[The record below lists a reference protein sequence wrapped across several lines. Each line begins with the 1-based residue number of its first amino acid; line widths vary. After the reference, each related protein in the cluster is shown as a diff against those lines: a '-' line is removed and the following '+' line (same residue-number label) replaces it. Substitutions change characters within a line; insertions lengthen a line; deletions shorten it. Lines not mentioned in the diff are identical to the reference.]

1 MNTLFNWLLDLNS
14 IVMPLRY
21 LWVFLA
27 YMFLR
32 KKYTEKYP
40 SEYRFIKNSK
50 VAYGVGLWC
59 FVFTAFA
66 CIMGMFPK
74 GLEAF
79 TSEWYFQISLNI
91 LTPFVLIGLGLILPF
106 IAKRKNNISEL

>member
-1 MNTLFNWLLDLNS
+1 MGILS
-14 IVMPLRY
+14 IYVLKEKVY
-21 LWVFLA
+21 
-27 YMFLR
+27 R
-32 KKYTEKYP
+32 KV
-40 SEYRFIKNSK
+40 SFRIKNSK

-59 FVFTAFA
+59 FAFTAFA

-79 TSEWYFQISLNI
+79 TSQWYFQISLNI

-106 IAKRKNNISEL
+106 IAKRKNNIKEL